1 MNLKH
6 EEDRQEMKDNLKK
19 DCFSQL
25 NEDKDAGAEEQC
37 RILNITFGDRLK
49 RWGMSADKIYEEWV
63 EKARAAGA

>member
-1 MNLKH
+1 MNLNH
-6 EEDRQEMKDNLKK
+6 EKEQQEMKDNLKK

-37 RILNITFGDRLK
+37 RILNMTFGDRLK
-49 RWGMSADKIYEEWV
+49 RWGFLASEIYKEWM

>member
-6 EEDRQEMKDNLKK
+6 EQDQQQMKDNLKK

-25 NEDKDAGAEEQC
+25 NADKDAGAEEQC

-49 RWGMSADKIYEEWV
+49 RWEMSASEVYKEWK
-63 EKARAAGA
+63 EKATAAGA

>member
-6 EEDRQEMKDNLKK
+6 EEDQQQMKDNLKH

-25 NEDKDAGAEEQC
+25 NADKDAGAEEQC

-49 RWGMSADKIYEEWV
+49 RWGMSASEIYKEWM